1 MNFLLLL
8 SNILILPLFAQSY
21 QKDLS
26 NLREECR
33 KELAG
38 YYLSL
43 YDLNEINKNN
53 LTVMTNQ
60 LNELQVQYDKEYAA
74 YIKLKLE
81 EKSKSFDVQL
91 IQKLQNQEIKL
102 QTIRDDIKEKQSILS
117 SYQNRYDVSN
127 KALQSFTKLILPIV
141 KIENIRTNNKSYTE
155 KNGYHITIEY
165 LDKCPKYRY
174 ICPLPYDKAKLLL
187 KTVQTYPQELSSCKK
202 YVHYSGVE

>member
-8 SNILILPLFAQSY
+8 SIILTLPLFAQSY
-21 QKDLS
+21 KKDLS
-26 NLREECR
+26 NLRENCR
-33 KELAG
+33 KELGG

-53 LTVMTNQ
+53 LTVIKKQ
-60 LNELQVQYDKEYAA
+60 LKDLQVQYDKEYTA
-74 YIKLKLE
+74 YIKLKSE

-91 IQKLQNQEIKL
+91 IRQLQNQEIKL
-102 QTIRDDIKEKQSILS
+102 QIIRDDIKEKRSMLS
-117 SYQNRYDVSN
+117 SYKNSYDESD
-127 KALQSFTKLILPIV
+127 KALQDFTKLILPIV
-141 KIENIRTNNKSYTE
+141 QIKNIKTNNTSYIEKSSY
-155 KNGYHITIEY
+155 NFLIEY

-187 KTVQTYPQELSSCKK
+187 KVVYKYPQELASCKK